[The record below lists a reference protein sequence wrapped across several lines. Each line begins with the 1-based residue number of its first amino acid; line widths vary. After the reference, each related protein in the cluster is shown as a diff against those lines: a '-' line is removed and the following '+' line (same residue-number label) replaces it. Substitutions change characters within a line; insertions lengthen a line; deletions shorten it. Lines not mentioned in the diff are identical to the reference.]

1 MKIPFFLYLKLN
13 IYPRMKYLHSLF
25 LNIYAKIQVKK
36 ANSIPHYLKI
46 LINIHLIIIFNYVNF
61 SINA

>member
-25 LNIYAKIQVKK
+25 LNICAKIQVKK
-36 ANSIPHYLKI
+36 ANSIPHYLNI
-46 LINIHLIIIFNYVNF
+46 LINIHL
-61 SINA
+61 